1 MEWAATGQRFN
12 QEMWDDYY
20 ENRPEGQVI
29 HHYLKE
35 EWTQRA
41 VQEPDV
47 IIVSDL
53 LPMESKEKKVAPH
66 NGAFSKVLGRYVRE
80 QQLLTLNTAIEKMT
94 LLPARRLE
102 SKAPLFRH
110 KGRIQEKMDADIT
123 IFNPATI
130 RDNATYQDPYQEAT
144 GIVHVIV
151 AGQPVIRD
159 GKQVEGSYPG
169 QRLLSTSNRPENGS

>member
-1 MEWAATGQRFN
+1 VGGVFQSLSG
-12 QEMWDDYY
+12 
-20 ENRPEGQVI
+20 GQVI

-53 LPMESKEKKVAPH
+53 MPMKTKEKKVAPH

-80 QQLLTLNTAIEKMT
+80 EKLLDLNTAIAKMT

-102 SKAPLFRH
+102 NYAPVFRR
-110 KGRIQEKMDADIT
+110 KGRLQQGMDADIT
-123 IFNPATI
+123 IFNPVTI
-130 RDNATYQDPYQEAT
+130 RANATYQDPYQEAT

-151 AGQPVIRD
+151 NGTPIIRD
-159 GKQVEGSYPG
+159 GSQVQDTFPG
-169 QRLLSTSNRPENGS
+169 EQLNAIMGGR